1 MKKVMFINL
10 YDFSSLKRIQTPLG
24 LLSLYFIL
32 KNKTDYDVEICD
44 FNDVY
49 YEGILKDDSFQK
61 NIDCMVDYIIGKKPD
76 IISVYTMCN
85 NYHIALFLCKAIR
98 TKNPNIITL
107 LAGPHATMVAEET
120 LSGFDSIDYIGL
132 GEGEETIVPI
142 LNGIFNNNVEGIVGL
157 AYRDGEGKII
167 ANWNSTDIADIENL
181 EVIDF
186 TKVGVEADKIREIG
200 SVDIEGGRGC
210 PFRCAFCSTQKFW
223 GNHFRV
229 KSIPKIISEVEF
241 YMEKLQ
247 IKDFNFQHDLFTFNK
262 KYILEFCDEIIKR
275 KMNITWKC
283 SARIDTVDREMLL
296 KMSESGCVG
305 IFFGVET
312 GSKTVQRAVNKN
324 LKLEKVDQVLKGLIE
339 SNITAVF
346 SFIYGFPTE
355 LGEDLN
361 DTLTMIHRIKKSNIT
376 RNFKGTFLIELWPLA
391 FLPGTSMG
399 QNYYDDLKFNEF
411 RGMDFNNSDYTRCP
425 EVNDLVKENK
435 KIFLNFYSIE
445 KNSTVE
451 FKFLN
456 VFIMY
461 LFNFCYSF
469 IYEAMDLIIEHYNNN
484 ILEMYLDF
492 FKYNRDEV
500 ISFFQ
505 NKTIGGIL
513 PKYDEL
519 GDFFSILDSFIGKS
533 PVCKNASEKYPDT
546 MKTIKS
552 YASMFQGKSNKNSQ
566 SSGNVQASMYKVLE
580 RRYPKLL
587 LPVEKGMSA
596 TEVYR
601 DVVSRGKVYRNS
613 ENLFI
618 TSDKDFMMHLDTR
631 SEQIELIYMHNRAD
645 YKRFIQVMAYRCEP
659 VQIPDKSN
667 VFVLNEVTNWEKI
680 REYKKEYVR
689 LGGNEWEK
697 ELETFMSNRKNYTET
712 VIVCGQKSGEA
723 PGYPEHSPDSMEN
736 IQFNAK
742 IRLFQQLSS
751 YLSSKNNLKTSDKLT
766 NRLLNDCVALILTTG
781 RYDKDVATAMVNIK
795 NGECF
800 DTAKLQKYITESET
814 IEGLVCKAFKLTSQL
829 EDIAGSYSGDLDDA
843 ESLMEHIY
851 LNVIRTL

>member
-49 YEGILKDDSFQK
+49 YEGILKDDGFQK

-142 LNGIFNNNVEGIVGL
+142 LNGIFNNDVEGIVGL

-167 ANWNSTDIADIENL
+167 ANWNRTDIADIENL

-186 TKVGVEADKIREIG
+186 TKVGVEADKIRELG

-262 KYILEFCDEIIKR
+262 NYILEFCDEIIKR

-376 RNFKGTFLIELWPLA
+376 RNYKGTFLIELWPLA
-391 FLPGTSMG
+391 FLPGTGMG

-411 RGMDFNNSDYTRCP
+411 RGMDFNNSDYTRCS
-425 EVNDLVKENK
+425 EVSDLVKENK

-500 ISFFQ
+500 INFFQ

-533 PVCKNASEKYPDT
+533 PICKNASEKYPDT

-566 SSGNVQASMYKVLE
+566 SSSNVQASLYNALE

-596 TEVYR
+596 TELYR

-613 ENLFI
+613 DNLFI
-618 TSDKDFMMHLDTR
+618 TTDKDFMMHLNTR
-631 SEQIELIYMHNRAD
+631 SEQIELIYLHNRAD
-645 YKRFIQVMAYRCEP
+645 YERFIQVMAYRCEP

-667 VFVLNEVTNWEKI
+667 IFVLNEVTNWDKI

-697 ELETFMSNRKNYTET
+697 ELDAFMSNRKNYTET
-712 VIVCGQKSGEA
+712 IIVCGPKSGEV
-723 PGYPEHSPDSMEN
+723 PGYPEYSPDSIEN

-751 YLSSKNNLKTSDKLT
+751 YLSSKNNLKSSDKLT
-766 NRLLNDCVALILTTG
+766 NRLINDSVALILTTG
-781 RYDKDVATAMVNIK
+781 QYDKDIAMSMVNIK
-795 NGECF
+795 DGECL
-800 DTAKLQKYITESET
+800 DTDKLQKYITEGESIET
-814 IEGLVCKAFKLTSQL
+814 LVCKTVNLVSQFG
-829 EDIAGSYSGDLDDA
+829 DIFGSYSGDLGDP
-843 ESLMEHIY
+843 ESLIEHIY
-851 LNVIRTL
+851 ANVL

>member
-49 YEGILKDDSFQK
+49 YEGILKDDGFQK

-142 LNGIFNNNVEGIVGL
+142 LNGIFNNDVEGIVGL

-167 ANWNSTDIADIENL
+167 ANWNRTDIADIENL

-186 TKVGVEADKIREIG
+186 TKVGVEADKIRELG

-262 KYILEFCDEIIKR
+262 NYILEFCDEIIKR

-376 RNFKGTFLIELWPLA
+376 RNYKGTFLIELWPLA
-391 FLPGTSMG
+391 FLPGTGMG

-411 RGMDFNNSDYTRCP
+411 RGMDFNNSDYTRCS
-425 EVNDLVKENK
+425 EVSDLVKENK

-500 ISFFQ
+500 INFFQ

-533 PVCKNASEKYPDT
+533 PICKNASEKNPDT

-566 SSGNVQASMYKVLE
+566 SSSNVQASLYNALE

-596 TEVYR
+596 TELYR

-613 ENLFI
+613 DNLFI
-618 TSDKDFMMHLDTR
+618 TTDKDFMMHLDTR
-631 SEQIELIYMHNRAD
+631 SEQIELIYLHNRAD
-645 YKRFIQVMAYRCEP
+645 YERFIQVMAYRCEP

-667 VFVLNEVTNWEKI
+667 IFVLNEVTNWDKI

-697 ELETFMSNRKNYTET
+697 ELDAFMSNRKNYTET
-712 VIVCGQKSGEA
+712 IIVCGPKSGEV
-723 PGYPEHSPDSMEN
+723 PGYPEYSPDSIEN

-751 YLSSKNNLKTSDKLT
+751 YLSSKNNLKSSDKLT
-766 NRLLNDCVALILTTG
+766 NRLINDSVALILTTG
-781 RYDKDVATAMVNIK
+781 QYDKDIAMSMVNIK
-795 NGECF
+795 DGECL
-800 DTAKLQKYITESET
+800 DTDKLQKYITEGESIET
-814 IEGLVCKAFKLTSQL
+814 LVCKTVNLVSQFG
-829 EDIAGSYSGDLDDA
+829 DIFGSYSGDLGDP
-843 ESLMEHIY
+843 ESLIEHIY
-851 LNVIRTL
+851 ANAL